1 MTKQIIAALALAFG
15 STVAFAADPAADKK
29 QPAEHPPTKAM
40 DKQTEGQKPGETTG
54 AQTPATKA
62 MDKAAAGQTEQD
74 KAVSESKEATD
85 KSKQV
90 GKKTDKEQT
99 AGKEA
104 DQGAAGKPGSD
115 KGRDWSAIDKDKNH
129 LVSAEEMEAWLK
141 ANPGPAAGSAG
152 KEGKDTS
159 KEPAAKEPAADK
171 EKKQ

>member
-15 STVAFAADPAADKK
+15 STVAFAADPAADKPK
-29 QPAEHPPTKAM
+29 APATEAM
-40 DKQTEGQKPGETTG
+40 DKKAGGTGQEAVDRGETPKPT
-54 AQTPATKA
+54 
-62 MDKAAAGQTEQD
+62 AAKETEKKGQSAG
-74 KAVSESKEATD
+74 KEAD
-85 KSKQV
+85 KS
-90 GKKTDKEQT
+90 KEQT

-115 KGRDWSAIDKDKNH
+115 KGRDWNAIDKDNNH

-152 KEGKDTS
+152 KEGKAS